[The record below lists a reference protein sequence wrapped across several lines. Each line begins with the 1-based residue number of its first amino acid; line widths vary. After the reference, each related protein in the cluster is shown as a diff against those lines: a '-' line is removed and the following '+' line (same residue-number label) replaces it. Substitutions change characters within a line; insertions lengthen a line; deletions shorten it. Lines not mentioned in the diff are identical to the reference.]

1 MLKLECWRLK
11 PQEFRELFRLCV
23 VGNDMG
29 IGICFGCGLR
39 LECWRLKDM
48 VAVPRMQDWRKYL
61 LAVGDVKRDDMVVGN
76 SEKNNK
82 RNN

>member
-1 MLKLECWRLK
+1 M
-11 PQEFRELFRLCV
+11 
-23 VGNDMG
+23 
-29 IGICFGCGLR
+29 R

-48 VAVPRMQDWRKYL
+48 VAVPRMQNWRKYL